1 MADSLELVQR
11 KIEFRQEVL
20 RITEEVDDP
29 LTLKDMARE
38 SDWIDISLPADMN
51 TLRGIVV
58 VLEKDGY
65 LEKSPINGR
74 PAWVRT
80 SKKYDPIDDDIALTE
95 ATAYTKKA
103 PPKKSFDEIMRLTKK
118 ANENTKHSISDKLTD
133 ELKRLRQLFDVL
145 PTGDVKTKCIDILN
159 DELTRTI
166 NYIREMEIDIKILN
180 AEKDNFI
187 NILTKVTGL
196 IDDVV

>member
-20 RITEEVDDP
+20 KITEEVDDP

-65 LEKSPINGR
+65 LEKSPLQGR

-80 SKKYDPIDDDIALTE
+80 TKKYDPIDDDIALTE
-95 ATAYTKKA
+95 ATEYRTKA
-103 PPKKSFDEIMRLTKK
+103 APKKSLDDIMRSAKK
-118 ANENTKHSISDKLTD
+118 ANDTAKHSISDKLTQ
-133 ELKRLRQLFDVL
+133 ELKKLKQAVEDL
-145 PTGDVKTKCIDILN
+145 PSGTVKSTCMDILN

-166 NYIREMEIDIKILN
+166 NYIREMEIDIKMLN

-187 NILTKVTGL
+187 NILTNVTSL
-196 IDDVV
+196 INDVV

>member
-20 RITEEVDDP
+20 KITEEVDDP
-29 LTLKDMARE
+29 LTLKDIARE

-65 LEKSPINGR
+65 LKKSPLQGR

-80 SKKYDPIDDDIALTE
+80 SKRYDPIDDDIALTE
-95 ATAYTKKA
+95 ATEYTRKA
-103 PPKKSFDEIMRLTKK
+103 APKKSLADIMSSAKKATDTAKHSVSDRLTQ
-118 ANENTKHSISDKLTD
+118 
-133 ELKRLRQLFDVL
+133 ELKKLRQAVENL
-145 PTGDVKTKCIDILN
+145 PSGAVKDTCVDILN
-159 DELTRTI
+159 DELSRTI
-166 NYIREMEIDIKILN
+166 NYIREMEIDIKMLN